1 MQSHFF
7 PRFGSAHLDETVTRA
22 ARASQGE
29 GRVSSLCQRS
39 LRSHRSHRARWTACC
54 RENTIWRNAL
64 LRLSRLASFP
74 LLAGLVLTSSSDAAT
89 ARLSVPITST
99 RVVSFFSCART
110 SSPPRRCREQTT
122 NGSRRKPGR
131 RAGSSR
137 QHNAT
142 PSIGVAQ
149 RNTVIGRRRIAQIPS
164 PPLAERAARG
174 WRRKLL
180 AFLSQAARKALVEG
194 IHPRSP
200 CEYSFEPEA
209 RWVEMAWLFRGGG
222 KGSKTAEEVRS
233 VRVNSPTA
241 AGRPPLDWAVLN
253 RQALVR
259 ATPSPSRNGQAG
271 RSHRAGRN
279 LGGTAQAA
287 RLACAAASEEGV
299 LPGLGGGHRRSG
311 RHAGGQGE
319 GRVAKG
325 CAAPERAVPAREARP
340 DPLALRVA
348 ASMDLTDFML
358 TG

>member
-1 MQSHFF
+1 MGGAESFWPSFLRRRGRLWSKESTHAR
-7 PRFGSAHLDETVTRA
+7 PANTRSSRRHAGSRWRGCSAVGARA
-22 ARASQGE
+22 AR
-29 GRVSSLCQRS
+29 R
-39 LRSHRSHRARWTACC
+39 
-54 RENTIWRNAL
+54 
-64 LRLSRLASFP
+64 
-74 LLAGLVLTSSSDAAT
+74 
-89 ARLSVPITST
+89 PI
-99 RVVSFFSCART
+99 
-110 SSPPRRCREQTT
+110 
-122 NGSRRKPGR
+122 
-131 RAGSSR
+131 
-137 QHNAT
+137 
-142 PSIGVAQ
+142 
-149 RNTVIGRRRIAQIPS
+149 
-164 PPLAERAARG
+164 
-174 WRRKLL
+174 
-180 AFLSQAARKALVEG
+180 
-194 IHPRSP
+194 
-200 CEYSFEPEA
+200 
-209 RWVEMAWLFRGGG
+209 
-222 KGSKTAEEVRS
+222 RS

-253 RQALVR
+253 RQALVC